1 MRTEGKLITHEID
14 LAAEEGEVD
23 MWQVVAR
30 LWAGRLLIVVT
41 TVLCTA
47 IFAIV
52 AFTMQPMYRASTVLV
67 PAQHDNSALG
77 GLGAALGQLGGLAA
91 MAGVNVGGSGP
102 QVEEAMAVLKS
113 REFTERF
120 ITDKNL
126 LPVLFPKRW
135 DAQKQ
140 QWRDE
145 KKRPSLADGSGYFMK
160 KLRFVNL
167 DKKTSLVTLSIEWHD
182 PAVAAQWTNELV
194 ARLNSE
200 MRARAI
206 HSSDASMQYL
216 QKELAATTAL
226 DTRQAINRLV
236 ENTINQR
243 MFANVTEEYSF
254 RIVDRALPPD
264 RKDKVRPNK
273 AILLGSGLVLGLLI
287 GAATVLIRAAWRTR
301 RESSAAI

>member
-1 MRTEGKLITHEID
+1 MNREDE
-14 LAAEEGEVD
+14 LAGEGEVD
-23 MWQVVAR
+23 LWQIAGR
-30 LWAGRLLIVVT
+30 LWAGRLWIVLT
-41 TVLCTA
+41 TLLCGA
-47 IFAIV
+47 IFAVV
-52 AFTMQPMYRASTVLV
+52 AFSMQPVYRAATMLV
-67 PAQHDNSALG
+67 PAQHENSGLG

-102 QVEEAMAVLKS
+102 QVEEALAVLKS

-120 ITDKNL
+120 IQDKNL
-126 LPVLFPKRW
+126 LPILFPKRW
-135 DAQKQ
+135 DAQRQ
-140 QWRDE
+140 QWRDP
-145 KKRPSLADGSGYFMK
+145 KKVPTLADGSRYFMK
-160 KLRFVNL
+160 KLRFVAQ
-167 DKKTSLVTLSIEWHD
+167 DKKTSLVTLSIEWTD

-194 ARLNSE
+194 SRLNSE

-206 HSSDASMQYL
+206 KSSDASMQYL
-216 QKELAATTAL
+216 QKELATTIAL

-273 AILLGSGLVLGLLI
+273 AILLGSGLILGLI
-287 GAATVLIRAAWRTR
+287 VGAAIVLIRAAWRNR
-301 RESSAAI
+301 LESGAAI